1 LSAPPP
7 AFSTKSWAFDEC
19 QGRENKEN
27 NVNRT
32 RPVRLL
38 ALLATAGLFVAACGD
53 DDDSTAGSAPAG
65 SEAPATTVASAATEA
80 PATTAAAGPETTAPP
95 PTNPPPQEL
104 GTGTGEGGTIR
115 LWLNGEADTPD
126 AMVEYAVTEFN
137 KIHPDV
143 KVVLERQQ
151 WTGIVERQTTA
162 LSGNDAPDLV
172 EFGNTQA
179 QAFEAAGAL
188 VDLSDK
194 AADLGGDDFLQSLLE
209 AGTYDGKLFAPPY
222 YAGARIMIY
231 RKDLFEKSGIEIPT
245 TLDEMVD
252 AGEKLMADN
261 SDVPNFSGIYLPARN
276 WHAVMSFVWDH
287 GGDIAKQE
295 GDQWVGE
302 LDSPESI
309 AGLEF
314 FKDAFDRA
322 NAAPADGDDAND
334 WLAFCAGEVG
344 MMPAPGWKPG
354 QIINPDDGCPE
365 MEPNIGVFAMP
376 GDQAGSTAPVFL
388 GGSNLGI
395 PVKSENQDLAYDLL
409 KVLVSAGFQKQF
421 AENGTIPAIKS
432 ELASVAG
439 SDAAVAQ
446 AKAAEN
452 SRFVPTSE
460 KWAGVEAAN
469 VLQDMLTQIAQG
481 DDIADAA
488 AQADSAIESTLNA

>member
-1 LSAPPP
+1 M
-7 AFSTKSWAFDEC
+7 
-19 QGRENKEN
+19 
-27 NVNRT
+27 NRT

-38 ALLATAGLFVAACGD
+38 ALLATAGLLVAACGD
-53 DDDSTAGSAPAG
+53 DDDDTAATDAPSG
-65 SEAPATTVASAATEA
+65 TEA
-80 PATTAAAGPETTAPP
+80 PAATDAPDGTDAPDDTEAPAAETTAPP
-95 PTNPPPQEL
+95 PTNPPPAEI
-104 GTGTGEGGTIR
+104 GEGTGEGGTVR

-126 AMVEYAVTEFN
+126 AMVEYAVAEFN
-137 KIHPDV
+137 KTHPDV

-162 LSGNDAPDLV
+162 LSGSDAPDLV

-188 VDLSDK
+188 IDLSDR
-194 AADLGGDDFLQSLLE
+194 AAELGGDDFLQSLLE
-209 AGTYDGKLFAPPY
+209 AGTYDGKLYAAPY

-231 RKDLFEKSGIEIPT
+231 RTDLFEASGIEVPT
-245 TLDEMVD
+245 TLEEMVA
-252 AGEKLMADN
+252 AGVTLKEAN
-261 SDVPNFSGIYLPARN
+261 ADVPNFSGIYLPARN
-276 WHAVMSFVWDH
+276 WHAVMSFVWEH
-287 GGDIAKQE
+287 GGDIATQE
-295 GDQWVGE
+295 GEDWVGQ

-322 NAAPADGDDAND
+322 NAAPADADDATD

-365 MEPNIGVFAMP
+365 MEGNIGVFAMP
-376 GDQAGSTAPVFL
+376 GSAAGTTAPVFL

-395 PVKSENQDLAYDLL
+395 PTNSENQDLAYDLL
-409 KVLVSAGFQKQF
+409 KVLVSSGFQKQF
-421 AENGTIPAIKS
+421 AEAGTIPAIKS
-432 ELASVAG
+432 ELESVAG
-439 SDAAVAQ
+439 SDAAEAQ
-446 AKAAEN
+446 ATAAEN

-469 VLQDMLTQIAQG
+469 VLQDMLTEIAQG
-481 DDIADAA
+481 GDIAEAA
-488 AQADSAIESTLNA
+488 AQADATIEDTLNS